1 MRTCGCECRP
11 QASVAM
17 KLQPILKPA
26 CNLQL
31 PVHNTSKLDPLLT
44 AVASAAATQCGL
56 GTGCCKACQAVR
68 SATSAHLCRAVCRA
82 LHCRGRACSVVQI
95 MSSHYLCRAGYS
107 VNALT
112 GAMCCR
118 GSIAYAMAVV
128 ATLWCSRLASRLILR
143 RLPDDQDFRDM
154 YFLRIYPCVM
164 VYSAFAILTVY

>member
-1 MRTCGCECRP
+1 MATGTC
-11 QASVAM
+11 VAVIVRA
-17 KLQPILKPA
+17 ILKPV

-31 PVHNTSKLDPLLT
+31 PVHNTSKLDSLLT
-44 AVASAAATQCGL
+44 AAASAAATRCGI
-56 GTGCCKACQAVR
+56 GTGCLKACQAVCSGN
-68 SATSAHLCRAVCRA
+68 SARLRRAVCRA
-82 LHCRGRACSVVQI
+82 LHFRGSACSVAQS
-95 MSSHYLCRAGYS
+95 MRSRCLCRVGYS

-143 RLPDDQDFRDM
+143 RLPDDQDFRDL
-154 YFLRIYPCVM
+154 YFLLIYPCVM